1 MLADQRQKE
10 VKKDVSVN
18 SNTRTSSSYV
28 YSPASSG
35 CSSESYTGTIN
46 ISIPVLT
53 QSSNEKRKYTNIG
66 GTLESAKQQQQ
77 EAAKAGRLQK
87 EWQL

>member
-35 CSSESYTGTIN
+35 CDSESYTGTIN
-46 ISIPVLT
+46 ISIHVLT
-53 QSSNEKRKYTNIG
+53 QSSHEKRKYTNIG
-66 GTLESAKQQQQ
+66 GTLESATQQ
-77 EAAKAGRLQK
+77 
-87 EWQL
+87 